1 MLFGDVQLLNL
12 MTPLGIWGFP
22 KYPKSPWVSI
32 LYWVMVI
39 HDLDDLGYSYDQL
52 VRHIVHKPYELYRFV
67 SWKPMVTNY
76 LVHQIRKK
84 KQHETNIGYI
94 IYIPLY
100 THDIYVYIYVCIC
113 IYIYMGMGQYLLI
126 PFLGG
131 WTSIYQLFWCELQ
144 GYKVL
149 THCHIYIY
157 I

>member
-84 KQHETNIGYI
+84 KTWNQHWVYYLYTI
-94 IYIPLY
+94 IYPW
-100 THDIYVYIYVCIC
+100 YIYVCIC
-113 IYIYMGMGQYLLI
+113 IYIYGYGSIPINTIFRGMNIHLPAILM
-126 PFLGG
+126 
-131 WTSIYQLFWCELQ
+131 WTTGVQ
-144 GYKVL
+144 GFDTLPYDI
-149 THCHIYIY
+149 TY
-157 I
+157 